1 MNNLSRRL
9 LAVSVA
15 GALSLGI
22 LGVVRAQDA
31 AAGKAEAKVSRR
43 GQRGERGQRMRGLAA
58 LNLTAEQKAKLKAM
72 HEEQKPHRDAIT
84 KDAALSMADKKQ
96 KLRELRKES
105 HEKFLAVLTPEQRE
119 KLAAHRKEMKAKR
132 AARKNATN

>member
-9 LAVSVA
+9 LAVGVA

-22 LGVVRAQDA
+22 LGVVRAENA
-31 AAGKAEAKVSRR
+31 APDKPQTREARK
-43 GQRGERGQRMRGLAA
+43 GQRGERGRRMQRMPE
-58 LNLTAEQKAKLKAM
+58 LNLTADQKAKLKA
-72 HEEQKPHRDAIT
+72 HHDTQKPKRDAIT
-84 KDAALSMADKKQ
+84 NDATLSAMDKKR

-105 HEKFLAVLTPEQRE
+105 HEKMLELLTAEQRD

-132 AARKNATN
+132 ATKK